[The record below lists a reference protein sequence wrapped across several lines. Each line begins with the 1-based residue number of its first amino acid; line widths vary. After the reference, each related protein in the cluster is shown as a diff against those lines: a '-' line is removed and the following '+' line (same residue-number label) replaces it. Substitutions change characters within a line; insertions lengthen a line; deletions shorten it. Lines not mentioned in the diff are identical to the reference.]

1 MNAPYT
7 PFLVPAAPDAGFQA
21 AIDWSTTL
29 TRTLVD
35 SQRVAWETVFALQ
48 KAMFNVQQE
57 LWDEWAARF
66 AGGVPI
72 DG

>member
-7 PFLVPAAPDAGFQA
+7 PFLAPSAPDTGFQA
-21 AIDWSTTL
+21 AIDWSTAMTK
-29 TRTLVD
+29 TWVD
-35 SQRVAWETVFALQ
+35 SQRLAWEAAFAMQ

-57 LWDEWAARF
+57 LWDEWTARF
-66 AGGVPI
+66 GGGVPI